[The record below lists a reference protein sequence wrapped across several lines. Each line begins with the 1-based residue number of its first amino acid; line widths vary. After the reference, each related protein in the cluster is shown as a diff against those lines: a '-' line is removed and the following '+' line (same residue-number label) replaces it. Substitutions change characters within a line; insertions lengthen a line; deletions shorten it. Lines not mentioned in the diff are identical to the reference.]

1 MDKQK
6 NIVVYVN
13 NLPISAVESV
23 RCYEKEHKTKLRIML
38 LRDSRSK
45 RKTVDHGA
53 DILVEC
59 DFFNSSK
66 IAESLLPY
74 QDQLVAITCRSESNI
89 AKFIQVIPHVPYLRT
104 PSTES
109 LRWATDKYEMRRR
122 FRLFDPKHTPRF
134 TWVKNSTK
142 KERDRVIEKVK
153 FPMIIKPA
161 SLAGSALVSICYH
174 EEELEKT
181 LRSSF
186 RKLKKMYQTDGRSEV
201 PKLMAEEYM
210 EGDMYSIDAYVNSR
224 GQIFYCPLVKVV
236 TGQSIG
242 HDDFYNYLRITPT
255 KLNKESIDK
264 AQQRVEMGVKAL
276 SLSSTTVHV
285 ELIRYDNDW
294 RIIEIGPRMGGFRH
308 VLHKLSCDID
318 HSLNDLLI
326 RFPKKPIIPKKCKG
340 YAATLRYYA
349 GNEGRI
355 VKMTGIKRI
364 KELGSYHSMQVK
376 LKIGERAQF
385 AKNGGK
391 GVFDLTMYNS
401 DRSKLLADIRRVEK
415 LVEIKVKN
423 GRKA

>member
-1 MDKQK
+1 MDTQK
-6 NIVVYVN
+6 NVVVYVN
-13 NLPISAVESV
+13 NLPVSAVESV
-23 RCYEKEHKTKLRIML
+23 RKYEKLNKSKLRILL

-45 RKTVDHGA
+45 RKTIDHGS

-59 DFFNSSK
+59 DFSNPSK
-66 IAESLLPY
+66 IAEALLPY
-74 QDQLVAITCRSESNI
+74 QDQLAAITCRSESNI
-89 AKFIQVIPHVPYLRT
+89 AKFIKVIPHVPYLRT

-109 LRWATDKYEMRRR
+109 LIWATDKFEMRRR

-134 TWVKNSTK
+134 TRVKDSTK
-142 KERDRVIEKVK
+142 KERDRVIDKVK

-181 LRSSF
+181 LRSTF
-186 RKLKKMYQTDGRSEV
+186 RKLRKTYETDGRSEM

-224 GQIFYCPLVKVV
+224 GQIFYCPLVKVI
-236 TGQSIG
+236 TGQNIG

-255 KLNKESIDK
+255 KLNKDSVDK
-264 AQQRVEMGVKAL
+264 AKQRVEMGVKAL

-294 RIIEIGPRMGGFRH
+294 RIIEIGPRVGGFRH
-308 VLHKLSCDID
+308 ILHKLSCDID

-326 RFPKKPIIPKKCKG
+326 RFPRKPIIPKKCKG

-349 GNEGRI
+349 ATEGRI
-355 VKMTGIKRI
+355 ERMTGIKMI
-364 KELGSYHSMQVK
+364 KDLSSYHSVQVK

-391 GVFDLTMYNS
+391 GVFDLTMYNN

-415 LVEIKVKN
+415 LVEIKIKN
-423 GRKA
+423 GRKS